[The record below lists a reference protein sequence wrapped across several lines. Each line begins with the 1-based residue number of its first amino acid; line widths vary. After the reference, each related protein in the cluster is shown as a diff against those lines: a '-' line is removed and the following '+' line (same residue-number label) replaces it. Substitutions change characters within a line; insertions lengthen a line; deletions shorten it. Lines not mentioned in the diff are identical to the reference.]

1 MRGKMDFRMT
11 FDVPGRL
18 QNSGGKP
25 VGFLFLNVRFPASD
39 WPADPR
45 EFCHSAAVSV
55 SFDVDGKRG
64 AGYALGMT
72 KTHDDIDSPLLERC
86 REKGLKMTGQR
97 RVIAYVLSEA
107 DDHPDV
113 EELYRRAIVIDPKI
127 SVATVYRTVRIFE
140 EQGIL
145 QRRNFGSGRAR
156 YEATDHGQ
164 HYHLIDVASGKV
176 EEFHDGE
183 LDALLQKIAEQM
195 GYDLVTTR
203 LEIYGRTGKERA

>member
-1 MRGKMDFRMT
+1 MGC
-11 FDVPGRL
+11 GR
-18 QNSGGKP
+18 Q
-25 VGFLFLNVRFPASD
+25 
-39 WPADPR
+39 
-45 EFCHSAAVSV
+45 E
-55 SFDVDGKRG
+55 G

-145 QRRNFGSGRAR
+145 LRRNFGSGRAR

-183 LDALLQKIAEQM
+183 LDALLQKIAERM

-203 LEIYGRTGKERA
+203 LEIYGRMGKARA